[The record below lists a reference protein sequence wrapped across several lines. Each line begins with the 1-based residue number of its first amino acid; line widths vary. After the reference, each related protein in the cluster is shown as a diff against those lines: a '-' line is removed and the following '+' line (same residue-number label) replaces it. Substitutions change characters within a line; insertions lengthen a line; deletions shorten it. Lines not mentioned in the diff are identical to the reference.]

1 MKIKSFCNQIRNFF
15 EMHSAARIVLYI
27 AAMIQPAVNLLFFS
41 SFPDTAMYCLW
52 IGFYSCLLLGITLP
66 LASNS
71 IEQIF
76 SIVLIIINL
85 IPIGILF
92 LGSLMLFPIGPILA
106 FIYLWIPRI
115 PFVSLEVSIGIF
127 VVALFAFLAFIGRK
141 NVEGQTED
149 EEQL

>member
-1 MKIKSFCNQIRNFF
+1 MNIKQLCNRIRNFF
-15 EMHSAARIVLYI
+15 EMHSAARMILYI
-27 AAMIQPAVNLLFFS
+27 VAMIQPAVYLLFGNFS
-41 SFPDTAMYCLW
+41 NTAIYCLW
-52 IGFYSCLLLGITLP
+52 IGFYSCLLLWITL
-66 LASNS
+66 LQKNAV
-71 IEQIF
+71 EQIF
-76 SIVLIIINL
+76 SIVLIVINL

-92 LGSLMLFPIGPILA
+92 FGSLMLFPVGPILA

-115 PFVSLEVSIGIF
+115 PFVSIEFSIGIF

>member
-15 EMHSAARIVLYI
+15 EMHSAARIILYI
-27 AAMIQPAVNLLFFS
+27 VAMIQPAVNLLFFS

-52 IGFYSCLLLGITLP
+52 IGFYSCLLLEITLP

-71 IEQIF
+71 VEQIF
-76 SIVLIIINL
+76 SIVLIVINL

-92 LGSLMLFPIGPILA
+92 FGSLMLFPIGPILA
-106 FIYLWIPRI
+106 FIYLWIPHI
-115 PFVSLEVSIGIF
+115 PFVNLEVSIGIF

-141 NVEGQTED
+141 NVKGQIED

>member
-27 AAMIQPAVNLLFFS
+27 AAMIQPAVYLLFGNFS
-41 SFPDTAMYCLW
+41 DTAVYCLW
-52 IGFYSCLLLGITLP
+52 IGFYSCLLLEIILP
-66 LASNS
+66 LASNFV
-71 IEQIF
+71 EQIF

-85 IPIGILF
+85 IPIGMLF
-92 LGSLMLFPIGPILA
+92 FGSVMLFPIGPVLA
-106 FIYLWIPRI
+106 FIFLWIPRI
-115 PFVSLEVSIGIF
+115 PFVSIEFSIGIF

>member
-1 MKIKSFCNQIRNFF
+1 MNIKSFCNQIRNFF
-15 EMHSAARIVLYI
+15 EMHSAARMILYI
-27 AAMIQPAVNLLFFS
+27 AAMIQPAVYLVFGNFS
-41 SFPDTAMYCLW
+41 DTAIYCLW

-71 IEQIF
+71 VEQIF

-92 LGSLMLFPIGPILA
+92 FGSLMLFPIGPILA
-106 FIYLWIPRI
+106 FIYLWIPHI
-115 PFVSLEVSIGIF
+115 PFVRIEFSIGIF

-149 EEQL
+149 EEKL

>member
-15 EMHSAARIVLYI
+15 EMHSAARIILYI

-41 SFPDTAMYCLW
+41 SFPDTALYCLW
-52 IGFYSCLLLGITLP
+52 IGFYSCLFLWITL
-66 LASNS
+66 LQKNAA
-71 IEQIF
+71 EQIF

-92 LGSLMLFPIGPILA
+92 FGSLMLFPIGPILA

-115 PFVSLEVSIGIF
+115 PFVSIEFSIGIF

-149 EEQL
+149 EEKL

>member
-1 MKIKSFCNQIRNFF
+1 
-15 EMHSAARIVLYI
+15 E
-27 AAMIQPAVNLLFFS
+27 
-41 SFPDTAMYCLW
+41 
-52 IGFYSCLLLGITLP
+52 ITLP

-71 IEQIF
+71 VEQIF

-85 IPIGILF
+85 IPIGMLF
-92 LGSLMLFPIGPILA
+92 FGSVMLFPIGPVLA
-106 FIYLWIPRI
+106 FIHLWIPRI

-127 VVALFAFLAFIGRK
+127 AVALFAFLAFIGRK

>member
-15 EMHSAARIVLYI
+15 EMHSAARIILYI
-27 AAMIQPAVNLLFFS
+27 VAMIQPAVYLLFGNFS
-41 SFPDTAMYCLW
+41 NTAIYCLW
-52 IGFYSCLLLGITLP
+52 IGFYSCLLLWITL
-66 LASNS
+66 LQKNAV
-71 IEQIF
+71 EQIF
-76 SIVLIIINL
+76 SIVLIVINL

-92 LGSLMLFPIGPILA
+92 FGSLMLFPVGPILA

-115 PFVSLEVSIGIF
+115 PFVSIEFSIGIF
-127 VVALFAFLAFIGRK
+127 VVDLFAFLAFIGRK